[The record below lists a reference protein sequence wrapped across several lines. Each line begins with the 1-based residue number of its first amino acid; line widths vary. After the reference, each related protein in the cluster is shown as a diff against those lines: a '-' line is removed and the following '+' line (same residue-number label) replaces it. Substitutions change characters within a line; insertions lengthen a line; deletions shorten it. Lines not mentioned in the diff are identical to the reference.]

1 MISTNKN
8 DYLINM
14 NQTKPYK
21 SSTKYREWDFG
32 EISLL
37 TLVIFGAIT
46 NSLTVLVMTRKRMRN
61 SNASLY
67 ITFMAICDFLVLL
80 FKFLANMIKLYRIS
94 IYNFCIII
102 QVVPQAASFISVWLI
117 MATSA
122 ERTAAVLVPLKVIHL
137 FSRKRS
143 KIIIYV
149 IILTFVLISSS
160 VSFCI
165 EYSTTQPYYCRIKGN
180 INGTCFKYYTF
191 IFPWF
196 RSALGSWIPSIFGLI
211 FSLIMIRALSKA
223 SLVRKNITNQILVK
237 FKPKSSSRVSRSNE
251 SGRSIKLEEFKILLM
266 KGRKNSFSSIYTAEN
281 SRERSLSERSSS
293 WRALSS
299 VYSQQ
304 TRERQITIML
314 LTISISFIVLT
325 FPYSIFELFRKLG
338 FKPNFLR
345 NRLLLRFVMLL
356 IDLNHSTNFVLFC
369 LTARRF
375 RNELRYIFREIQMKI
390 SKK

>member
-1 MISTNKN
+1 
-8 DYLINM
+8 M

-21 SSTKYREWDFG
+21 LSTKYREWDFG

-37 TLVIFGAIT
+37 TLLIFGAIT
-46 NSLTVLVMTRKRMRN
+46 NSLTVVVMTRKRMRS

-67 ITFMAICDFLVLL
+67 ITFIAICDFLVLL
-80 FKFLANMIKLYRIS
+80 FKFLANMIKLYRVS

-102 QVVPQAASFISVWLI
+102 QIIPQAASFISVWLI
-117 MATSA
+117 LATSA

-143 KIIIYV
+143 KLIICV
-149 IILTFVLISSS
+149 LILIFVLISSS

-165 EYSTTQPYYCRIKGN
+165 EYSVNQPYYCRIKGN
-180 INGTCFKYYTF
+180 INGTCFKYYTY

-211 FSLIMIRALSKA
+211 FSYIMIRALSKA
-223 SLVRKNITNQILVK
+223 SHIRKSITNQMLVK
-237 FKPKSSSRVSRSNE
+237 FKPKVNSQVSRSIE

-266 KGRKNSFSSIYTAEN
+266 KARRNSFSSIYTTEG
-281 SRERSLSERSSS
+281 SIRERSSS

-304 TRERQITIML
+304 MKERQITIML

-325 FPYSIFELFRKLG
+325 FPYSIFELFRKIG
-338 FKPNFLR
+338 FKSSFLK

-356 IDLNHSTNFVLFC
+356 IDVNHSTNFVLFC

-390 SKK
+390 SRK